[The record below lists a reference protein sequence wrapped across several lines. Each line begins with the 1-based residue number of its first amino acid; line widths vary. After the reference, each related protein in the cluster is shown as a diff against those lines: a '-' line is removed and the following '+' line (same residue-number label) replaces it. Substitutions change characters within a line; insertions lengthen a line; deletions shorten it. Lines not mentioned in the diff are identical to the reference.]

1 MRLSDLPHIRE
12 LHLFKSMR
20 EDNFAALIQ
29 AAYLQT
35 FPQQVQL
42 IAERDCAD
50 FLFVVIIPTDGSD
63 LAARGVNHGL
73 ALAKALGAKVFVLT
87 VTEPWSR
94 VGLGEL
100 SSETGGLN
108 AVAEYA
114 AALEKQAREVLSAVE
129 RQATEQG
136 LEVQLLLLRDRHVA
150 EGILAAI
157 EEHDINL
164 VVMSSHGRR
173 GMAKILLGSQ
183 TFEVI
188 THGKIPVLV
197 IR

>member
-1 MRLSDLPHIRE
+1 MYTRIL
-12 LHLFKSMR
+12 
-20 EDNFAALIQ
+20 
-29 AAYLQT
+29 
-35 FPQQVQL
+35 
-42 IAERDCAD
+42 
-50 FLFVVIIPTDGSD
+50 IPTDGSD

-73 ALAKALGAKVFVLT
+73 ALAKALGAKAFVLT

-94 VGLGEL
+94 VGLDEL
-100 SSETGGLN
+100 SGETGGLN
-108 AVAEYA
+108 AVAEYS
-114 AALEKQAREVLSAVE
+114 AALEKEAREVLSAVE

-150 EGILAAI
+150 EGILASI
-157 EEHDINL
+157 DEHDINL

-188 THGKIPVLV
+188 THGQIPVLV

>member
-1 MRLSDLPHIRE
+1 MYTRIL
-12 LHLFKSMR
+12 
-20 EDNFAALIQ
+20 
-29 AAYLQT
+29 
-35 FPQQVQL
+35 
-42 IAERDCAD
+42 
-50 FLFVVIIPTDGSD
+50 IPTDGSE

-73 ALAKALGAKVFVLT
+73 ALAKALGAKAFILT

-94 VGLGEL
+94 VGLDEL
-100 SSETGGLN
+100 SAETGGLN
-108 AVAEYA
+108 AVAEYSA
-114 AALEKQAREVLSAVE
+114 TLEKHAREVLSAVE
-129 RQATEQG
+129 RQATGRG
-136 LEVQLLLLRDRHVA
+136 LEVELLLLRDRHVA
-150 EGILAAI
+150 EGILAAV

-188 THGKIPVLV
+188 TNGRIPVLV

>member
-1 MRLSDLPHIRE
+1 MYTRIL
-12 LHLFKSMR
+12 
-20 EDNFAALIQ
+20 
-29 AAYLQT
+29 
-35 FPQQVQL
+35 
-42 IAERDCAD
+42 
-50 FLFVVIIPTDGSD
+50 IPTDGSQ

-73 ALAKALGAKVFVLT
+73 SLAKALGAKAFVLT

-94 VGLGEL
+94 IGMGEL
-100 SSETGGLN
+100 AGEAGGLD
-108 AVAEYA
+108 AIAEYS
-114 AALEKQAREVLSAVE
+114 AALEKQAREVLAAVE

-136 LEVQLLLLRDRHVA
+136 LEVELLLLRDRHVA
-150 EGILAAI
+150 EGILAAV

-173 GMAKILLGSQ
+173 GMAKVLLGSQ

-188 THGKIPVLV
+188 TQGRIPVLV

>member
-1 MRLSDLPHIRE
+1 MYTRIL
-12 LHLFKSMR
+12 
-20 EDNFAALIQ
+20 
-29 AAYLQT
+29 
-35 FPQQVQL
+35 
-42 IAERDCAD
+42 
-50 FLFVVIIPTDGSD
+50 IPTDGSH
-63 LAARGVNHGL
+63 LAARGVDHGL

-87 VTEPWSR
+87 VTEPWSQ

-100 SSETGGLN
+100 AGETGGLD
-108 AVAEYA
+108 AIAEYS
-114 AALEKQAREVLSAVE
+114 AALEEQGKEVLAAVE

-136 LEVQLLLLRDRHVA
+136 LEVELLLLRDRHVA
-150 EGILAAI
+150 EGILAAS
-157 EEHDINL
+157 EEHAISL

-188 THGKIPVLV
+188 THGRIPVLV